1 MTAGE
6 NGGSPGRNGGPGVSP
21 RRAGMVGGLRRLRSM
36 TGAASTPT
44 AGGPARDGE
53 RCDLC
58 GTSLPDDHRHM
69 LQLHERRIDCACEAC
84 WALRSGDTEY
94 RPVGTRTLWLPDL
107 ELSDERWASFTIPI
121 GLAFFM
127 RSSVAGGIVA
137 LYPSPAGATE
147 SELDLGAWDALCEA
161 NPVLNELEA
170 DAEGLIVN
178 RMAEPHQHAI
188 APIDDC
194 YRLVGTVKASWEG
207 ISGGTGLERALR
219 GFFDELRGRG
229 VAA

>member
-1 MTAGE
+1 
-6 NGGSPGRNGGPGVSP
+6 
-21 RRAGMVGGLRRLRSM
+21 MVGGLRRL
-36 TGAASTPT
+36 AAKPPRGSAPPA

-58 GTSLPDDHRHM
+58 GRGIPEEHRHM
-69 LQLHERRIDCACEAC
+69 LQLDERRIDCACETC
-84 WALRSGDTEY
+84 WSLHSGDPQY
-94 RPVGTRTLWLPDL
+94 RPVGTRTAWLPDL
-107 ELSDERWASFTIPI
+107 VLSDERWASFNIPI

-147 SELDLGAWDALCEA
+147 SQLDLGAWDAVCAE
-161 NPVLNELEA
+161 NPALEGLEA

-194 YRLVGTVKASWEG
+194 YRLVGIVKASWEG
-207 ISGGTGLERALR
+207 ISGGPRLERAIAS
-219 GFFDELRGRG
+219 FFGELRDRG